1 MGKRRARKRSDDGW
15 KLPLLLALL
24 LVPVVLFPWVAL
36 AILSFVMLLVVPTL
50 GLLGFVLATRHVL
63 NRIAKSIEENS
74 TTFPLLPA
82 HAGGSKYSERAVIE
96 DTKIVIRKV
105 DRARGVKKEAYMRK
119 RRIEITRE
127 VDYAPAGPETGSVDF
142 LRPLLE
148 EGGEGEEGEENW

>member
-24 LVPVVLFPWVAL
+24 LVPVALFPWAALAVLSIVAL
-36 AILSFVMLLVVPTL
+36 LAFLILGSVC
-50 GLLGFVLATRHVL
+50 FVLATGHVA

-74 TTFPLLPA
+74 TTFPLFPA
-82 HAGGSKYSERAVIE
+82 HAGGSRYSERAVIE
-96 DTKIVIRKV
+96 DTKVVIRKV

-127 VDYAPAGPETGSVDF
+127 VDYVPTGPETGSVDF

-148 EGGEGEEGEENW
+148 EHEGEEDGENW